1 MPIMTKKIAI
11 YPGSFDP
18 IHKGHIDII
27 KRSSKLFD
35 KLYVAVCYNVDKEKQ
50 SNIDLRLAQV
60 KKAIQK
66 LNLKNVEAV
75 KNAGLTIKFA
85 KKLHCNFIV
94 RSIRNVNDYQYEL
107 NIAKVHK
114 MLDESIETILFISSK
129 ELAKSS
135 STNIREIQQKLKKI
149 HAKDRR

>member
-1 MPIMTKKIAI
+1 MPITTKKIAI

-18 IHKGHIDII
+18 IHKGHINII

-35 KLYVAVCYNVDKEKQ
+35 KLYVAVCHNVDKEKQ
-50 SNIDLRLAQV
+50 SNIDLRFAQV
-60 KKAIQK
+60 KKVIKK

-85 KKLHCNFIV
+85 KKLHCKYIV
-94 RSIRNVNDYQYEL
+94 RAIRNVNDYQYEL
-107 NIAKVHK
+107 NTAKVHK
-114 MLDESIETILFISSK
+114 MLDESIETVLFISSK

-135 STNIREIQQKLKKI
+135 STKIREIQQKLKKI
-149 HAKDRR
+149 NAKHRR